1 MRSDVVDIL
10 LEVGIPASVKGF
22 TYIRDAI
29 ELFDSDPYYSSG
41 KICALYADIA
51 KKRCT
56 SPSIV
61 ERAIRHAFETAT
73 SKGNREM
80 VKRYLDLVNTQNS
93 NLLRTLYLRLKQNEE
108 KDAMPEILTTKC
120 DIEHCIYKQQL
131 YQEVLEKIAA
141 EMSTYFLQFDDTMK
155 NTSYNSN
162 ENRLTYYPR

>member
-131 YQEVLEKIAA
+131 YQKVLEKIAA
-141 EMSTYFLQFDDTMK
+141 KMSTYFLQFVDTMK

-162 ENRLTYYPR
+162 ENCLTYYPR